1 MSLLL
6 NTLLA
11 LTALITLTHLP
22 PSKLF
27 ALHPIAMTAALVLGI
42 QGTLNLNRRRKNK
55 KQQLKPQTRE
65 EAVDGH
71 FNFMMMAVMLMGLG
85 LLAIYQHKNHTNDP
99 HFESL
104 HSLLAST
111 LLLLIII
118 MVLSG
123 ISFKSQIRPIIPWR
137 LHRLAGYALLV
148 GLTGVYYTGLDYMVE
163 GASVWYARGVLG
175 CTSAVLVTLL

>member
-11 LTALITLTHLP
+11 LTALLTVTHLP

-27 ALHPIAMTAALVLGI
+27 ALHPLAMTAALVLGT
-42 QGTLNLNRRRKNK
+42 QGALSLNRRRKNK
-55 KQQLKPQTRE
+55 QRQSKPQTRE
-65 EAVDGH
+65 EAVDWH
-71 FNFMMMAVMLMGLG
+71 FSLIMAAVMLMGLG
-85 LLAIYQHKNHTNDP
+85 LLAIYQHKDQTNDP

-104 HSLLAST
+104 HSLLACT
-111 LLLLIII
+111 LLLLIVIL
-118 MVLSG
+118 VLAG
-123 ISFKSQIRPIIPWR
+123 ITFKSQIRPIIPWR
-137 LHRLAGYALLV
+137 LHRLAGYTLLV

-175 CTSAVLVTLL
+175 CMSAVLVSLV